1 MRTLCLKCPCFLFLG
16 FHHFDPL
23 EFSIF
28 HRPAAVWESVYLCC
42 FFFLCLHHNDT
53 ILYLWI
59 CIIMHRVLKRQ
70 RESLEERWLCAS
82 LRKQTFRS
90 LGRFPSYCWSLI
102 QTYFLYWH
110 HTRYLER
117 GMICTF
123 YWQPQR
129 SLRLTGFS
137 TQCWR
142 GLQGTAQKA
151 SSIAPQVFFCFEH
164 QSLKPFQYST
174 YLTQFNYFL
183 LSYFKLLSFLWKRP
197 IHQVVIFFRRC
208 FQIGWR
214 ARKLAVLLFLQLWTL
229 LVKSRLRLLR

>member
-1 MRTLCLKCPCFLFLG
+1 M
-16 FHHFDPL
+16 
-23 EFSIF
+23 
-28 HRPAAVWESVYLCC
+28 
-42 FFFLCLHHNDT
+42 HHNDT
-53 ILYLWI
+53 IRYLWI
-59 CIIMHRVLKRQ
+59 CIIMHRVLKRHIG
-70 RESLEERWLCAS
+70 SLEERWLCAS

-137 TQCWR
+137 THSVEEVCR
-142 GLQGTAQKA
+142 VLRKKP
-151 SSIAPQVFFCFEH
+151 APLR
-164 QSLKPFQYST
+164 LKYSFVLNIKVLNHFT
-174 YLTQFNYFL
+174 IPQICGIYLTQFNYFL
-183 LSYFKLLSFLWKRP
+183 VYNFKLLSFLWTRP

-229 LVKSRLRLLR
+229 LVKSRLRLR

>member
-1 MRTLCLKCPCFLFLG
+1 MYNVQWTWNYIVSYFYFSMRTLCLKCPCFLFLG

-28 HRPAAVWESVYLCC
+28 HLPAAVWESVYLCC
-42 FFFLCLHHNDT
+42 FFFLCLPHND
-53 ILYLWI
+53 IIWYLWI
-59 CIIMHRVLKRQ
+59 CIIMHRVLKRH

-82 LRKQTFRS
+82 LRKQTFQS

-137 TQCWR
+137 THSVEEVCR
-142 GLQGTAQKA
+142 VLRKKP
-151 SSIAPQVFFCFEH
+151 APL
-164 QSLKPFQYST
+164 SLKYS
-174 YLTQFNYFL
+174 F
-183 LSYFKLLSFLWKRP
+183 
-197 IHQVVIFFRRC
+197 
-208 FQIGWR
+208 
-214 ARKLAVLLFLQLWTL
+214 VLNIKVLNHFTIPHI
-229 LVKSRLRLLR
+229 